1 MRFHEGLS
9 RDEAVDLA
17 ITALF
22 EAADEDSAT
31 GGPDMVRGIYPVI
44 ATITS
49 DGFERVDDADIAQR
63 FVGLL
68 DALSSRDGGGRLPET
83 STETSGGAR

>member
-1 MRFHEGLS
+1 
-9 RDEAVDLA
+9 LA

-44 ATITS
+44 ATITA
-49 DGFERVDDADIAQR
+49 DGFQRVPDAEIAER

-68 DALSSRDGGGRLPET
+68 ESLSARDGGGRLSET
-83 STETSGGAR
+83 STETAGGAQ